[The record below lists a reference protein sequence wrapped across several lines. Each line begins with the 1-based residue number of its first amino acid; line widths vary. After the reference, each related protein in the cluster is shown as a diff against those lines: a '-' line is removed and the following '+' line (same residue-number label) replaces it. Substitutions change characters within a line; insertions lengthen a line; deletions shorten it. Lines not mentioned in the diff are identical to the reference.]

1 MPLGSWGASALLR
14 PPVSMATLRAAD
26 LARRAALESYP
37 IFLRSASTPPAVL
50 EALSPVAGWRAA
62 EHARRR
68 VPAYRAFLARHGYAD
83 DPRLA
88 PAERL
93 ARLPITDKQAYIR
106 AFSTEERCLD
116 GRIPLRG
123 TQIDESSGSSGIP
136 YNWVRGAAELKDKQ
150 GEMSQFARYTCGKIE
165 ITINAFS
172 MGAWATGL
180 NVGEALR
187 MNGLVK
193 STGPDV
199 DKIFHTLDFFGPR
212 YRYVITAYP
221 PFLKNLLDEAES
233 RGFDWTRYQIHGIV
247 AGEGMSE
254 GLRAYLERR
263 FRSVWSGYGA
273 SDLDIGVAGEL
284 PLSVW
289 IRKRAAADPALQH
302 ALFGDDPRLPMLFQY
317 NPLDYAIETNDQGE
331 LIITINRLS
340 LLSPRI
346 RYNIHDAGGVIPFE
360 RMLALLRQHG
370 LDPLREVVKPEQ
382 PAFTLPFLYLF
393 GRSDSTISYMGANIY
408 PEDVEQALF
417 ADAADAR
424 RLGAFCLE
432 LVDVG
437 EAEQRPCVHVEVLED
452 PVDDA
457 DLAAR
462 LRERIVRRLVSAN
475 LDFRASLA
483 EDSRAAEIQVRL
495 YRAGSGPFAVNHGRI
510 KRRYIV
516 GSATEPPT
524 PSPSHHSY
532 HGAPDPHGVLG
543 GENADLVQKV
553 QKLIGPSLAHGEG
566 EQTPRP
572 SGTGSG

>member
-1 MPLGSWGASALLR
+1 MTLSGSWDASPLLR
-14 PPVSMATLRAAD
+14 PPIAAATLRAAD
-26 LARRAALESYP
+26 LARRAALERYP
-37 IFLRSASTPPAVL
+37 LFLRSASTPPKLL

-62 EHARRR
+62 EHAGRR
-68 VPAYRAFLARHGYAD
+68 VPAYRAFLARHGYVD
-83 DPRLA
+83 DPSVS

-93 ARLPITDKQAYIR
+93 ARLPVTDKQTYIR
-106 AFSTEERCLD
+106 AYSTEERCLD
-116 GRIPLRG
+116 GRIPLKG
-123 TQIDESSGSSGIP
+123 TQIDESSGSSGVP
-136 YNWVRGAAELKDKQ
+136 YNWVRGAAELRDKQ

-172 MGAWATGL
+172 MGAWATGV

-221 PFLKNLLDEAES
+221 PFLKLLLDEAET
-233 RGFDWTRYQIHGIV
+233 RRFDWPKYRIHGIV

-317 NPLDYAIETNDQGE
+317 NPLDYAIETNQQGE
-331 LIITINRLS
+331 LIITINRLA

-370 LDPLREVVKPEQ
+370 LDPLREVDRPEQ
-382 PAFTLPFLYLF
+382 PVFTLPFLYLF

-417 ADAADAR
+417 SDADDAR

-437 EAEQRPCVHVEVLED
+437 EAEERPCVHVEVLEVAAED
-452 PVDDA
+452 PG
-457 DLAAR
+457 LAER
-462 LRERIVRRLVSAN
+462 LRERVVKRLLAAN
-475 LDFRASLA
+475 RDFRASLA
-483 EDSRAAEIQVRL
+483 EDSRAGEIRVRL
-495 YRAGSGPFAVNHGRI
+495 HPAGGGPFAANHGRI

-516 GSATEPPT
+516 GTPPT
-524 PSPSHHSY
+524 PSPSPASGRGEQVLPSPPLPRQGEGVGG
-532 HGAPDPHGVLG
+532 HGDLGPHGRK
-543 GENADLVQKV
+543 D
-553 QKLIGPSLAHGEG
+553 
-566 EQTPRP
+566 
-572 SGTGSG
+572 